1 MAASSVSSVSL
12 PSLARLMARMTLI
25 AGLLLG
31 YLPAEGAGPKQTD
44 LPIDLNAVSTD
55 FDYRNNTLLFREVII
70 TQGAVQVR
78 ANEATASGLNFEN
91 SQWVFRGNVHIKVD
105 GGSLES
111 DEAHVKFT
119 DNRIAHATIT
129 GSPASFEQKLEDSGD
144 IARGRAGTIEYDIAG
159 ATVRLKQ
166 DAYLTDGRND
176 ISGETLVY
184 SIRDQR
190 VLANAE
196 EQGDERVH
204 ITINPRSLEEAQR
217 PKPPEGTR

>member
-1 MAASSVSSVSL
+1 MAASSASFSNS
-12 PSLARLMARMTLI
+12 PLI
-25 AGLLLG
+25 RAIVVAGVLLG
-31 YLPAEGAGPKQTD
+31 HAGAQAAGPKQTD

-55 FDYRNNTLLFREVII
+55 FDYRNNTLLFRDVVI

-78 ANEATASGLNFEN
+78 AEQATASGLNFEN
-91 SQWVFRGNVHIKVD
+91 SQWEFRGKVHITVD

-111 DEAHVKFT
+111 NEARVKFT

-144 IARGRAGTIEYDIAG
+144 IARGRAGTIEYDFAG

-166 DAYLTDGRND
+166 DAYLTDGHND
-176 ISGETLVY
+176 ITGESLVY

-204 ITINPRSLEEAQR
+204 ITINPRSIEEAQK

>member
-1 MAASSVSSVSL
+1 MAVLSAKPGSSRAPRRLLAL
-12 PSLARLMARMTLI
+12 PA
-25 AGLLLG
+25 LLLG
-31 YLPAEGAGPKQTD
+31 TLAAHAAGPKQAD

-70 TQGAVQVR
+70 TQGTVEVR
-78 ANEATASGLNFEN
+78 ADEATASGLNFEN
-91 SQWVFRGNVHIKVD
+91 SQWVFRGNVRIKVD
-105 GGSLES
+105 GGALQSN
-111 DEAHVKFT
+111 EAQVKFT
-119 DNRIAHATIT
+119 DNVIAHATIT
-129 GSPASFEQKLEDSGD
+129 GSPASFEQKLEESGD

-166 DAYLTDGRND
+166 DAYLTDGKND

-190 VLANAE
+190 VLANAG

-204 ITINPRSLEEAQR
+204 ITINPRSVEDAQQ
-217 PKPPEGTR
+217 KKKTPEGT